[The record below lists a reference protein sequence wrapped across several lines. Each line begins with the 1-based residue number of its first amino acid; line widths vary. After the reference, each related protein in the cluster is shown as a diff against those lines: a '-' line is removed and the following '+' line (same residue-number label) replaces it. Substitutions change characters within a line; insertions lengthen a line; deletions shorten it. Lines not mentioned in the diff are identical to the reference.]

1 MEVLKE
7 ESLDIFQRCTS
18 SEYEGGSMKLF
29 QRKLKVTKRDN
40 KWNNMLLI
48 FQDQMEESIGPEW
61 RDLLIYS
68 YINSTL
74 SDCDDLWQQVLHGLM
89 LLQLED
95 DGGGDSDLEELQ
107 QESLL
112 LRHILLEVSRKW

>member
-1 MEVLKE
+1 
-7 ESLDIFQRCTS
+7 
-18 SEYEGGSMKLF
+18 MKLF

-95 DGGGDSDLEELQ
+95 DGGGDGDLEELQ

>member
-1 MEVLKE
+1 
-7 ESLDIFQRCTS
+7 
-18 SEYEGGSMKLF
+18 
-29 QRKLKVTKRDN
+29 
-40 KWNNMLLI
+40 MLLI

-68 YINSTL
+68 YINSTI
-74 SDCDDLWQQVLHGLM
+74 SDCDEIWQQVLHGLM